1 MRKSGFFKALLTILI
16 SIFIS
21 VGAYYL
27 YNTYFTDTSKG
38 LPSVNK
44 LIKEKKESNFSD
56 KDDNKLEEIPYE
68 NPLPA
73 LRQQYGNDDIVG
85 QLQIPNL
92 NIDTPV
98 FRAGDN
104 RFYLNYNAYKQW
116 DEIGVPFFDYRN
128 VNLATDWQI
137 NIYGHNTKQ
146 KDLYDKLP
154 LTNLEAY
161 MDGEIFLNYRDVY
174 LNIDEKR
181 LHFEVVA
188 AKVVADGS
196 NEHMKIIF
204 KDQFD
209 YIEHTQR
216 LIANS
221 HNIDQAA
228 ADFSHGERML
238 VLQICHYD
246 PDGSYLLII
255 CKEKN

>member
-1 MRKSGFFKALLTILI
+1 MGKFFKALLAILI
-16 SIFIS
+16 PVALC
-21 VGAYYL
+21 VGAYYV
-27 YNTYFTDTSKG
+27 YNTYFAEGG

-44 LIKEKKESNFSD
+44 LIKEKKKGNFKD

-73 LRQQYGNDDIVG
+73 LREQYGNDEIMG
-85 QLQIPNL
+85 RLQIPNL

-104 RFYLNYNAYKQW
+104 RFYLNYNGYKQW

-128 VNLATDWQI
+128 TSLSTDWQI

-146 KDLYDKLP
+146 TDLYDKLP

-161 MDGEIFLNYRDVY
+161 MDGEIFLNYKDVY
-174 LNIDEKR
+174 LSIDEKL
-181 LHFEVVA
+181 LHYEAVA
-188 AKVVADGS
+188 TKIVYGAED
-196 NEHMKIIF
+196 NEHMKVIF
-204 KDQFD
+204 KDQYD
-209 YIEHTQR
+209 YIQHTQK
-216 LIANS
+216 LLENVYNVDS
-221 HNIDQAA
+221 SA

-246 PDGSYLLII
+246 PEGSYLLLI